1 MKIIESRFAGQIL
14 KVVKNS
20 LGDIFFLDD
29 IAVVELSEGIHFD
42 MQNSKLIIDELLN
55 YFGTSKPYGVV
66 ANRINSYS
74 VNLIHIPHF
83 KNQAKNLKAYGV
95 VGHDLAGK
103 MNAEIENKFCY
114 SENVNYDTLTDA
126 IRSVSKKLKNNTN
139 TFSLN

>member
-1 MKIIESRFAGQIL
+1 MKIIESPFADQIL

-29 IAVVELSEGIHFD
+29 IAVVELSEGTHFD
-42 MQNSKLIIDELLN
+42 MRNSDLIINELLV

-74 VNLIHIPHF
+74 VNLIDIPHF

-95 VGHDLAGK
+95 VGHDLASK
-103 MNAEIENKFCY
+103 MNAEIENRFCY
-114 SENVNYDTLTDA
+114 SGNVNYDTLSDA
-126 IRSVSKKLKNNTN
+126 IKSVSKKIKNN